1 MDHLYAST
9 VKVQRLTK
17 VVGEDGLTYTTWTDA
32 TPPLSSFKCRLDLN
46 FLRPGKDAPPAY
58 EAGVAPDRI
67 GVMFCSSRIPLKAG
81 DRIVT
86 LRGPVEGIFDILA
99 IPDVAVSYSTGH
111 HIEVQI
117 VETVQ
122 NFNGPREFNTPDDLL

>member
-1 MDHLYAST
+1 MQHLFSSIA
-9 VKVQRLTK
+9 KVQRLQKTR
-17 VVGEDGLTYTTWTDA
+17 GADGVPETTWVDQGS
-32 TPPLSSFKCRLDLN
+32 PLNGFRCRLDLN

-58 EAGVAPDRI
+58 EAGVAPDRV
-67 GVMFCSSRIPLKAG
+67 GVMFCSATLPLRAG

-86 LRGPVEGIFDILA
+86 VSGPVQGVFDIRSM
-99 IPDVAVSYSTGH
+99 PDIAVGFSAGH

-122 NFNGPREFNTPDDLL
+122 NLQGKWPK